1 MLERGRFPTALAC
14 SRVTRQVGAHL
25 ASRQPLPPPTQQE
38 GEPASGAR
46 GQQSQPPSL
55 LFWPGASCSERLVR
69 QAC

>member
-38 GEPASGAR
+38 GEAASGQGPAE
-46 GQQSQPPSL
+46 PTAVPAL
-55 LFWPGASCSERLVR
+55 LPGASCSERLVR

>member
-38 GEPASGAR
+38 GEAASGQ
-46 GQQSQPPSL
+46 G
-55 LFWPGASCSERLVR
+55 PGASRADRRPCCSARGFLL
-69 QAC
+69 